1 MLDYRDIND
10 MQEFPDKLAARD
22 IVRERAGEVQDI
34 PDDMEGAGA
43 EIYRETGD
51 EVQDIPD
58 DIGKEE
64 MDALAG
70 NQEMA
75 QDIPDD
81 EPDYWEMVAPVTE
94 SEMHETEPN
103 VNAPGEMLDKE
114 TAMDVPG
121 EYLKTEEQQEGTDVK
136 DIGEIMKAFQSDTW
150 EGLSD
155 DVRKEAIGELGEY
168 VAHDLNIK
176 DRPKVKFYNNE
187 DGGDFGSYS
196 ADDNT
201 IYINEYNMDNAVE
214 TADTI
219 SHETR
224 HCYQHECADQ
234 PKTEQDYAF
243 KDDFDNYVTPDMDFE
258 GYEDQIVEADARDY
272 AQTYRDMI
280 H

>member
-43 EIYRETGD
+43 EIYRATGD

-121 EYLKTEEQQEGTDVK
+121 EYLKTEE
-136 DIGEIMKAFQSDTW
+136 
-150 EGLSD
+150 
-155 DVRKEAIGELGEY
+155 
-168 VAHDLNIK
+168 
-176 DRPKVKFYNNE
+176 
-187 DGGDFGSYS
+187 
-196 ADDNT
+196 
-201 IYINEYNMDNAVE
+201 
-214 TADTI
+214 
-219 SHETR
+219 
-224 HCYQHECADQ
+224 
-234 PKTEQDYAF
+234 
-243 KDDFDNYVTPDMDFE
+243 
-258 GYEDQIVEADARDY
+258 
-272 AQTYRDMI
+272 
-280 H
+280 